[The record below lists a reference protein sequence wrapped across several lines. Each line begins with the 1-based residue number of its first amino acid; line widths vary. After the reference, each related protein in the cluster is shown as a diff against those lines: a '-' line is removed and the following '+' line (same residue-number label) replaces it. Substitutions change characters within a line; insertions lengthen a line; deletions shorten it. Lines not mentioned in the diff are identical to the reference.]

1 MTEESTTTEAAA
13 RRLHDEITAS
23 TQALADDVDGDGESG
38 PIFSPSVHG
47 PQAAR
52 IDGLRDAYRLL
63 TGSDYR
69 HDQPAAGLQAT
80 RRYRITLDAIEPSE
94 LQFGVGVQITAAALP
109 FGGGFGALLVTLEA
123 ESLEVLLDYVRTH
136 WGSED
141 EADMDWRSEITEV
154 LA

>member
-23 TQALADDVDGDGESG
+23 LQALAGDVDGDAESG

-52 IDGLRDAYRLL
+52 IETLREAYRLL

-69 HDQPAAGLQAT
+69 HDQPAADLQAT
-80 RRYRITLDAIEPSE
+80 RLYRITLDAIEPAN
-94 LQFGVGVQITAAALP
+94 LPFGQGVAIRVHARP
-109 FGGGFGALLVTLEA
+109 FGGGFGALLVDLEA
-123 ESLEVLLDYVRTH
+123 DSLEVLLDYVRTN
-136 WGSED
+136 WGSEYQT
-141 EADMDWRSEITEV
+141 DMDWRSEITEV